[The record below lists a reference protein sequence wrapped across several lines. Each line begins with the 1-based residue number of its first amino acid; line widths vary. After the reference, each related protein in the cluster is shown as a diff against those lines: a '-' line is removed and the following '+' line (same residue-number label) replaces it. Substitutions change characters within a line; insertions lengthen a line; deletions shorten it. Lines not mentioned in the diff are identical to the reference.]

1 MRHRLG
7 PVPVG
12 LVILFSAAAFAHEG
26 ASGVVESV
34 VPGGAAE
41 AAGVKAGDRIVTIAG
56 QPLSTRDDLGK
67 IVAAHKPG
75 ETVPVVVE
83 RDGARSTLSLTF
95 GARPDGGASIGISV
109 RLAEPAEPAGQ
120 GAGPG
125 DGKATAECLAWI
137 DGKYRVEEALRD
149 LGLDRAED
157 WSALRAC
164 VERDTRRMSAE
175 NAVRYC
181 DNVFKVH
188 CSAGDLL
195 AEVGESWIERCAT
208 ALGQTLGTD
217 VKSHQAWRTCASP
230 RLFDGYVLEG
240 KLPTTDDCRA
250 TFVDACGA
258 KLEPAPRKTP

>member
-1 MRHRLG
+1 MRQRY
-7 PVPVG
+7 G
-12 LVILFSAAAFAHEG
+12 LVPIGFAMLFSGAAFTHEG

-34 VPGGAAE
+34 LPGGAAA

-56 QPLSTRDDLGK
+56 QSLATRDDLGK
-67 IVAAHKPG
+67 IVAAHEPG
-75 ETVPVVVE
+75 ERVPLVVE
-83 RDGARSTLSLTF
+83 RDGERLTLDLTF
-95 GARPDGGASIGISV
+95 GARQDGGASIGISV
-109 RLAEPAEPAGQ
+109 RLAEVAGQ

-125 DGKATAECLAWI
+125 DGRATAECLAWI
-137 DGKYRVEEALRD
+137 DGKYRVEAALRD

-195 AEVGESWIERCAT
+195 AEIGEAWIARCAT
-208 ALGQTLGTD
+208 AVGQALGTE
-217 VKSHQAWRTCASP
+217 VSTHTAWRTCVEP

-240 KLPTTDDCRA
+240 KLPTTDECRA
-250 TFVDACGA
+250 AFLDDCAAQV
-258 KLEPAPRKTP
+258 EPAPRKAP